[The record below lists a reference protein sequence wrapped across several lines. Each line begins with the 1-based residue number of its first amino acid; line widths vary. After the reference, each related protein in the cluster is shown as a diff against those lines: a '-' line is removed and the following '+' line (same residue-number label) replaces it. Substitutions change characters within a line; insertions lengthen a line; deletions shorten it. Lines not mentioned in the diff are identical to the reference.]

1 MKTFRSN
8 TNRTWIA
15 FASFSPER
23 MQLKQ
28 DICLLSW
35 QPRFSPQDLEMGW
48 NSLAAYLTV
57 LIAIVTM
64 IWVVNYSCATTT
76 EQVRTEMA
84 TKRSKRQR
92 DWKPSSRYN
101 IPWLRTGP
109 YYLCTQSA
117 PRVRREI
124 QRSVGTLNYLPKYR
138 ATTVNKNGSTAQCQR
153 PKIRHWFFLENAIH
167 NGNHAIPML
176 ELVSCSN
183 GQV

>member
-76 EQVRTEMA
+76 KQVFFFFWDQQFITQGMMA
-84 TKRSKRQR
+84 DCAYRRIYTWQYPNPNPFYVVTHHKGNTKESNPQ
-92 DWKPSSRYN
+92 P
-101 IPWLRTGP
+101 
-109 YYLCTQSA
+109 Q
-117 PRVRREI
+117 
-124 QRSVGTLNYLPKYR
+124 VGGWCNSCEWGALFTYTTMLP
-138 ATTVNKNGSTAQCQR
+138 
-153 PKIRHWFFLENAIH
+153 
-167 NGNHAIPML
+167 
-176 ELVSCSN
+176 
-183 GQV
+183 